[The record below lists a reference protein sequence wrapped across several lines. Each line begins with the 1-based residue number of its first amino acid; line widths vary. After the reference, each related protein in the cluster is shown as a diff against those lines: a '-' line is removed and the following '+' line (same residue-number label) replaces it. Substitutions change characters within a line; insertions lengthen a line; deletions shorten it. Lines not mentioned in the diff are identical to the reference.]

1 MYSVYKITGVI
12 ITKLR
17 KQETA
22 AVVWKRTLA
31 MKSHQHH
38 FTSDKMLVKKWAD
51 MKQKKKI
58 WRHTWRIP
66 TSGEEGTS
74 PKMCIATVDIAID
87 NGLKLGL
94 TQCRQT

>member
-38 FTSDKMLVKKWAD
+38 FTSDKILVKKWAA
-51 MKQKKKI
+51 MKQKKK
-58 WRHTWRIP
+58 
-66 TSGEEGTS
+66 SEGTPEGS
-74 PKMCIATVDIAID
+74 QQVVKKAHHQRCV
-87 NGLKLGL
+87 LQQL
-94 TQCRQT
+94 TLP